1 MNDKILTEE
10 AVAARPPY
18 VPPDTDDGIV
28 SGNTVTATFRGY
40 WRDETMHD
48 ESGNAIVDDIG
59 NFVKCRQFKVS
70 RSFILKG
77 KICRETALISE
88 ADAKEHGLEEGV
100 KYNLTI
106 EILHD
111 CTLSD
116 DDGRRSRFGDE
127 FLITGAKIV
136 SVNYT
141 KGRQGRTS
149 R

>member
-10 AVAARPPY
+10 AVAAGPPY

-48 ESGNAIVDDIG
+48 ESGNGIVADDWG
-59 NFVKCRQFKVS
+59 HLATCRQFKIS

-77 KICRETALISE
+77 KICRQIALISE
-88 ADAKEHGLEEGV
+88 TDAKEHGLEEGV

-136 SVNYT
+136 SVNY
-141 KGRQGRTS
+141 RQQ
-149 R
+149 